1 MAPNITK
8 EELWKK
14 LQRGDDFLLVDVLDA
29 ASYGRSHLPGAINAP
44 LAQLDEAASDWPK
57 DTEIVVYCGS
67 YT

>member
-1 MAPNITK
+1 MTPNITK

-14 LQRGDDFLLVDVLDA
+14 LQHEADFLLVDVLDA
-29 ASYGRSHLPGAINAP
+29 ASYGTSHLPGAISAP
-44 LAQLDEAASDWPK
+44 LAQIDEAASEWPK